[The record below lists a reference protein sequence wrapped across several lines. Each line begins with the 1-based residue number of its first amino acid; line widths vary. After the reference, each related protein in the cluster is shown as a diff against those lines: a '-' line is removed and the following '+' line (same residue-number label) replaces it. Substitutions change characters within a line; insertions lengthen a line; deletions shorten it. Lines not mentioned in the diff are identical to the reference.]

1 VHRLWYLE
9 RCDPQ
14 LVAASTSPEHT
25 WIRSVLPVLIVL
37 LLRLVNSRRLMGQ
50 WTNSR
55 LQNGL
60 AWGLAG
66 VIAAATLV
74 LLLSPFISGV

>member
-1 VHRLWYLE
+1 
-9 RCDPQ
+9 
-14 LVAASTSPEHT
+14 
-25 WIRSVLPVLIVL
+25 LIVL